1 MKKIDVQD
9 WDRYTHYKFFRQMDY
24 PQYNICMDLDITKFL
39 TSVKQKELPF
49 YYAMIYAT
57 MKVANE
63 VEEFRYRMRGED
75 IILHEQLHPSF
86 TDMSAQSDLFKI
98 VTTNYIDSLDEFIKT
113 AEESSKNQK
122 EFIRID
128 QERRD
133 DLIYITCLPWISFTQ
148 ITHTITLNKEDAIP
162 RISWGKYYTTGSKT
176 LLPFSVQVHHSFVD
190 GIHIGKFVNSLQTY
204 LNDFIINS

>member
-1 MKKIDVQD
+1 
-9 WDRYTHYKFFRQMDY
+9 MDY